1 MWPYR
6 VLETND
12 ATASECHLV
21 CYPKLY
27 KSSSVHFGERKKKT
41 SSLQPTWGTNS
52 ACFRIWPNEWELHM
66 KYSVWNTSEDKMNS
80 QLCWLITRRALTFI
94 PSPWNG
100 AERQKNLL
108 GAPTDLPAHSLLTG
122 VPEQGWGSKERR
134 HEGKQQKLHFT
145 ACCGSQFHIRVLLI
159 KGRNSAYSPSQ
170 ALPLLSSHHSWS
182 VINSLKKKKILRTN

>member
-1 MWPYR
+1 MPPLQNVILFATQNSTR
-6 VLETND
+6 VVQYILGKE
-12 ATASECHLV
+12 
-21 CYPKLY
+21 
-27 KSSSVHFGERKKKT
+27 KKKT

-52 ACFRIWPNEWELHM
+52 ACFRIRPNEWELHM

-100 AERQKNLL
+100 AEGQKDLL

-122 VPEQGWGSKERR
+122 VPEQRWGSEERR
-134 HEGKQQKLHFT
+134 HEGKEQKLHFT
-145 ACCGSQFHIRVLLI
+145 ACCCSQFHIRVLLI

-170 ALPLLSSHHSWS
+170 ALPLTLLPSQ
-182 VINSLKKKKILRTN
+182 LKCYQQFKEKKNPKN